1 MSADSTKYAE
11 KIVGR
16 AAALGFERCG
26 IIRVSAMKGYG
37 EALAARMARFPE
49 TAPMLRNFM
58 PFADP
63 TEKCPWVKSIVICSR
78 RCGVYRVPDNLGGM
92 IGKHYLFDE
101 RRDAGSDGYRDTALF
116 EKYMTDELH
125 LQTAS
130 GNDYGIT
137 ACRWAAKEA
146 GIGVIRGNNFFYGD
160 HGSYY
165 SLYAFLIGEEL
176 EYIHSP
182 LNNTPCPDNCNLC
195 VKNCP
200 TRSLAEPY
208 AMSAFKC
215 ASFLTNKAGEDSG
228 FKEHGAEI
236 GGWIYGCDVCQDVC
250 PFNKGELTGER
261 EFNGLAELS
270 AEISLEKLVAMD
282 YASLRN
288 LLSAKFWYIPPD
300 EMWKWKRNALNAIAN
315 NWEERYADTI
325 MLALRDEDERVR
337 EAAAG
342 AGAAIGRTFL

>member
-1 MSADSTKYAE
+1 MNAGSAEHAD
-11 KIVGR
+11 KIAGR
-16 AAALGFERCG
+16 AVELGFERCG

-49 TAPMLRNFM
+49 TSPMLRNFM

-63 TEKCPWVKSIVICSR
+63 TEKCPWAKSIVICSR
-78 RCGVYRVPDNLGGM
+78 RCGAYRVPENLDGV

-101 RRDAGSDGYRDTALF
+101 RRDAKSDGYGDTSLL
-116 EKYMTDELH
+116 ERYLTDELR
-125 LQTAS
+125 LRAAS
-130 GNDYGIT
+130 SHDYGIT

-146 GIGVIRGNNFFYGD
+146 GIGVIRRNNFFYGD

-165 SLYAFLIGEEL
+165 SLYAFLIDEEL
-176 EYIHSP
+176 EYIGSP
-182 LNNTPCPDNCNLC
+182 LNDTPCPDNCNLC

-208 AMSAFKC
+208 AMSSFKC
-215 ASFLTNKAGEDSG
+215 VSYLTNKAGDDSG
-228 FKEHGAEI
+228 FEEHRAET

-270 AEISLEKLVAMD
+270 GEISLEKLVAMD
-282 YASLRN
+282 YESLRG

-300 EMWKWKRNALNAIAN
+300 ESGKWKRNALNAMTN
-315 NWEERYADTI
+315 NWDERYADTVR
-325 MLALRDEDERVR
+325 LALRDEDERVR
-337 EAAAG
+337 AAALAMKEG
-342 AGAAIGRTFL
+342 